1 MTGLEK
7 MKSQILDEAGKAA
20 DVKVA
25 EAKAQA
31 EELIQAARTEAA
43 REAAKHLPEIR
54 GRSCQLQGAG
64 RIIDGSA
71 RSSSRILE
79 AKQAVI
85 AEVLDKAYEK
95 VSTMEK
101 DEYFAMLLK
110 LVGKYA
116 LAQDGEICFSAKD
129 LERLPSGFE
138 EQAGEIAA
146 GKGGSLKVSRETR
159 DIDDGFVLVYGGVEE
174 NCTLKAM
181 FEAKRDELADKVN
194 HLIFSQA

>member
-43 REAAKHLPEIR
+43 REAESISRKSEAEVANYKER
-54 GRSCQLQGAG
+54 AASSMDLQK
-64 RIIDGSA
+64 R
-71 RSSSRILE
+71 SRILE

-101 DEYFAMLLK
+101 DEYFSMLLK

-116 LAQDGEICFSAKD
+116 LAQAGEICFSAKD

-159 DIDDGFVLVYGGVEE
+159 DIPNGFVLVYGGVEE

>member
-1 MTGLEK
+1 

-43 REAAKHLPEIR
+43 REAESISRKSEAEVANYKER
-54 GRSCQLQGAG
+54 AASSMDLQK
-64 RIIDGSA
+64 R
-71 RSSSRILE
+71 SRILE

-101 DEYFAMLLK
+101 DEYFSMLLK

-159 DIDDGFVLVYGGVEE
+159 DIPNGFVLVYGGVEE

-181 FEAKRDELADKVN
+181 FEAKRDELAAKVN

>member
-1 MTGLEK
+1 MEALGD
-7 MKSQILDEAGKAA
+7 ILSSLSA
-20 DVKVA
+20 DDIAKLQSVA
-25 EAKAQA
+25 
-31 EELIQAARTEAA
+31 
-43 REAAKHLPEIR
+43 
-54 GRSCQLQGAG
+54 SSVLQG
-64 RIIDGSA
+64 DGQKTP
-71 RSSSRILE
+71 E
-79 AKQAVI
+79 KKETVPAVP
-85 AEVLDKAYEK
+85 AVNGLQGL
-95 VSTMEK
+95 SG
-101 DEYFAMLLK
+101 DELSMLLK

-116 LAQDGEICFSAKD
+116 LAQDGVICFSAKD

-159 DIDDGFVLVYGGVEE
+159 DIPNGFVLVYGGVEE

>member
-43 REAAKHLPEIR
+43 REAESISRKSEAEVANYKER
-54 GRSCQLQGAG
+54 AASSMDLQK
-64 RIIDGSA
+64 R
-71 RSSSRILE
+71 SRILE

-101 DEYFAMLLK
+101 DEYFSMLLK

-159 DIDDGFVLVYGGVEE
+159 NIPNGFVLVYGGVEE

>member
-43 REAAKHLPEIR
+43 REAESISRKSEAEVANYKER
-54 GRSCQLQGAG
+54 AASSMDLQK
-64 RIIDGSA
+64 R
-71 RSSSRILE
+71 SRILE

-101 DEYFAMLLK
+101 DEYFSMLLK

-159 DIDDGFVLVYGGVEE
+159 DIPNGFVLVYGGVEE

-194 HLIFSQA
+194 HIIFSQA

>member
-43 REAAKHLPEIR
+43 REAESISRKSEAEVANYKER
-54 GRSCQLQGAG
+54 AASSMDLQK
-64 RIIDGSA
+64 R
-71 RSSSRILE
+71 SRILE

-101 DEYFAMLLK
+101 DEYLSMLLK

-159 DIDDGFVLVYGGVEE
+159 DIPNGFVLVYGGVEE

>member
-43 REAAKHLPEIR
+43 REAESISRKSEAEVANYKER
-54 GRSCQLQGAG
+54 AASSMDLQK
-64 RIIDGSA
+64 R
-71 RSSSRILE
+71 SRILE

-101 DEYFAMLLK
+101 DEYFSMLLK

-146 GKGGSLKVSRETR
+146 GKGGSMKVSRETR
-159 DIDDGFVLVYGGVEE
+159 DIPNGFVLVYGGVEE

>member
-43 REAAKHLPEIR
+43 REAESISRKSEAEVANYKER
-54 GRSCQLQGAG
+54 AASSMDLQK
-64 RIIDGSA
+64 R
-71 RSSSRILE
+71 SRILE

-101 DEYFAMLLK
+101 DEYFSMLLK
-110 LVGKYA
+110 LQNVMGRMRAKGSKNAA
-116 LAQDGEICFSAKD
+116 L
-129 LERLPSGFE
+129 
-138 EQAGEIAA
+138 IAA
-146 GKGGSLKVSRETR
+146 LKPLLSEKSQKKRNTLSVQQDLADSQMCHQISFGLHLKV
-159 DIDDGFVLVYGGVEE
+159 
-174 NCTLKAM
+174 KATM
-181 FEAKRDELADKVN
+181 E
-194 HLIFSQA
+194 

>member
-43 REAAKHLPEIR
+43 REAESISRKSEAEVANYKER
-54 GRSCQLQGAG
+54 AASSMDLQK
-64 RIIDGSA
+64 R
-71 RSSSRILE
+71 SRILE

-101 DEYFAMLLK
+101 DEYFSMLLK

-159 DIDDGFVLVYGGVEE
+159 DIPNGFVLVYGGVEE

>member
-1 MTGLEK
+1 MTGLET

-43 REAAKHLPEIR
+43 REAESISRKSEAEVANYKER
-54 GRSCQLQGAG
+54 AASSMDLQK
-64 RIIDGSA
+64 R
-71 RSSSRILE
+71 SRILE

-101 DEYFAMLLK
+101 DEYFSMLLK

-159 DIDDGFVLVYGGVEE
+159 DIPNGFVLVYGGVEE

>member
-43 REAAKHLPEIR
+43 REAESISRKSEAEVANYKER
-54 GRSCQLQGAG
+54 AASSMDLQK
-64 RIIDGSA
+64 R
-71 RSSSRILE
+71 SRILE

-101 DEYFAMLLK
+101 DEYFSMLLK

-146 GKGGSLKVSRETR
+146 GKGGRLKVSRETR
-159 DIDDGFVLVYGGVEE
+159 DIPNGFVLVYGGVEE

>member
-43 REAAKHLPEIR
+43 RDAESISRKSEAEVANYKER
-54 GRSCQLQGAG
+54 AASSMDLQK
-64 RIIDGSA
+64 R
-71 RSSSRILE
+71 SRILE

-101 DEYFAMLLK
+101 DEYFSMLLK

-159 DIDDGFVLVYGGVEE
+159 DIPNGFVLVYGGVEE

>member
-20 DVKVA
+20 DVKVV

-43 REAAKHLPEIR
+43 REAESISRKSEAEVANYKER
-54 GRSCQLQGAG
+54 AASSMDLQK
-64 RIIDGSA
+64 R
-71 RSSSRILE
+71 SRILE

-101 DEYFAMLLK
+101 DEYFSMLLK

-159 DIDDGFVLVYGGVEE
+159 DIPNGFVLVYGGVEE

>member
-43 REAAKHLPEIR
+43 REAESISRKSEAEVANYKER
-54 GRSCQLQGAG
+54 AASSMDLQK
-64 RIIDGSA
+64 R
-71 RSSSRILE
+71 SRILE

-101 DEYFAMLLK
+101 DEYFSMLLK

-116 LAQDGEICFSAKD
+116 LAQDGEICFSAQD

-159 DIDDGFVLVYGGVEE
+159 DIPNGFVRVYGGVEE

-194 HLIFSQA
+194 HLFFSQA

>member
-43 REAAKHLPEIR
+43 REAESISRKSEAEVANYKER
-54 GRSCQLQGAG
+54 AASSMDLQK
-64 RIIDGSA
+64 R
-71 RSSSRILE
+71 SRILE

-101 DEYFAMLLK
+101 DEYFSMLLK

-116 LAQDGEICFSAKD
+116 LAQDGEICFSAQD

-159 DIDDGFVLVYGGVEE
+159 DIPNGFVLVYGGVEE
-174 NCTLKAM
+174 NCTLKEM

>member
-20 DVKVA
+20 DVKVV

-43 REAAKHLPEIR
+43 REAESISRKSEAEVANYKER
-54 GRSCQLQGAG
+54 AASSMDLQK
-64 RIIDGSA
+64 R
-71 RSSSRILE
+71 SRILE

-101 DEYFAMLLK
+101 DEYFSMLLK

-116 LAQDGEICFSAKD
+116 LAQDGEICFSAQD

-159 DIDDGFVLVYGGVEE
+159 DIPNGFVLVYGGVEE

>member
-43 REAAKHLPEIR
+43 REAESISRKSEAEVANYKER
-54 GRSCQLQGAG
+54 AASSMDLQK
-64 RIIDGSA
+64 R
-71 RSSSRILE
+71 SRILE

-101 DEYFAMLLK
+101 DEYFSMLLK

-116 LAQDGEICFSAKD
+116 LAQDGEICFSAQD

-138 EQAGEIAA
+138 EQAGEILW
-146 GKGGSLKVSRETR
+146 SVFSTNLV
-159 DIDDGFVLVYGGVEE
+159 VLY
-174 NCTLKAM
+174 
-181 FEAKRDELADKVN
+181 VN
-194 HLIFSQA
+194 NIV

>member
-43 REAAKHLPEIR
+43 REAESISRKSEAEVANYKER
-54 GRSCQLQGAG
+54 AASSMDLQK
-64 RIIDGSA
+64 R
-71 RSSSRILE
+71 SRILE

-101 DEYFAMLLK
+101 DEYFSMLLK

-129 LERLPSGFE
+129 
-138 EQAGEIAA
+138 
-146 GKGGSLKVSRETR
+146 
-159 DIDDGFVLVYGGVEE
+159 LVYGGVEE

>member
-43 REAAKHLPEIR
+43 REAESISRKSEAEVANYKER
-54 GRSCQLQGAG
+54 AASSMDLQK
-64 RIIDGSA
+64 R
-71 RSSSRILE
+71 SRILE

-101 DEYFAMLLK
+101 DEYFSMLLK

-146 GKGGSLKVSRETR
+146 EKGGSLKVSRETR
-159 DIDDGFVLVYGGVEE
+159 DIPNGFVLVYGGVEE

>member
-43 REAAKHLPEIR
+43 REAESISRKSEAEVANYKER
-54 GRSCQLQGAG
+54 AASSMDLQK
-64 RIIDGSA
+64 R
-71 RSSSRILE
+71 SRILE

-101 DEYFAMLLK
+101 DEYFSMLLK

-116 LAQDGEICFSAKD
+116 LAQDGVICFSAKD

-159 DIDDGFVLVYGGVEE
+159 DIPNGFVLVYGGVEE

>member
-43 REAAKHLPEIR
+43 REAESISRKSEAEVANYKER
-54 GRSCQLQGAG
+54 AASSMDLQK
-64 RIIDGSA
+64 R
-71 RSSSRILE
+71 SRILE

-85 AEVLDKAYEK
+85 AEVLDKAYEI

-101 DEYFAMLLK
+101 DEYFSMLLK

-116 LAQDGEICFSAKD
+116 LAQDGEICFSAQD

-159 DIDDGFVLVYGGVEE
+159 DIPNGFVLVYGGVEE

>member
-7 MKSQILDEAGKAA
+7 MKSQILDEARKAA

-43 REAAKHLPEIR
+43 REAESISRKSEAEVANYKER
-54 GRSCQLQGAG
+54 AASSMDLQK
-64 RIIDGSA
+64 R
-71 RSSSRILE
+71 SRILE

-101 DEYFAMLLK
+101 DEYFSMLLK

-159 DIDDGFVLVYGGVEE
+159 DIPNGFVLVYGGVEE

>member
-43 REAAKHLPEIR
+43 REAESISRKSEAEVANYKER
-54 GRSCQLQGAG
+54 AASSMDLQK
-64 RIIDGSA
+64 R
-71 RSSSRILE
+71 SRILE

-95 VSTMEK
+95 VSTMET
-101 DEYFAMLLK
+101 DE
-110 LVGKYA
+110 
-116 LAQDGEICFSAKD
+116 
-129 LERLPSGFE
+129 
-138 EQAGEIAA
+138 
-146 GKGGSLKVSRETR
+146 
-159 DIDDGFVLVYGGVEE
+159 
-174 NCTLKAM
+174 
-181 FEAKRDELADKVN
+181 
-194 HLIFSQA
+194 

>member
-43 REAAKHLPEIR
+43 REAESISRKSEAEVANYKER
-54 GRSCQLQGAG
+54 AASSMDLQK
-64 RIIDGSA
+64 R
-71 RSSSRILE
+71 SRILE
-79 AKQAVI
+79 AKQAAI

-101 DEYFAMLLK
+101 DEYFSMLLK

-159 DIDDGFVLVYGGVEE
+159 DIPNGFVLVYGGVEE

>member
-43 REAAKHLPEIR
+43 REAESISRKSEAEVANYKER
-54 GRSCQLQGAG
+54 AASSMDLQK
-64 RIIDGSA
+64 R
-71 RSSSRILE
+71 SRILE

-85 AEVLDKAYEK
+85 AEVLEKAYEK

-101 DEYFAMLLK
+101 DEYFSMLLK

-159 DIDDGFVLVYGGVEE
+159 DIPNGFVLVYGGVEE

>member
-43 REAAKHLPEIR
+43 REAESISRKSEAEVANYKER
-54 GRSCQLQGAG
+54 AASSMDLQK
-64 RIIDGSA
+64 R
-71 RSSSRILE
+71 SRILE

-101 DEYFAMLLK
+101 DEYFSMLLK

-159 DIDDGFVLVYGGVEE
+159 DIPNGFVLVYGGVEE
-174 NCTLKAM
+174 NCTLNAM

>member
-43 REAAKHLPEIR
+43 REAESISRKSEAEVANYKER
-54 GRSCQLQGAG
+54 AASSMDLQK
-64 RIIDGSA
+64 R
-71 RSSSRILE
+71 SRILE

-101 DEYFAMLLK
+101 DEYFSMLLK

-159 DIDDGFVLVYGGVEE
+159 DISNGFVLVYGGVEE

>member
-43 REAAKHLPEIR
+43 REAESISRKSEAEVANYKER
-54 GRSCQLQGAG
+54 AASSMDLQK
-64 RIIDGSA
+64 R
-71 RSSSRILE
+71 SRILE

-101 DEYFAMLLK
+101 DEYFSMLLK

-159 DIDDGFVLVYGGVEE
+159 DIPNGFVLVYGGVEE

-181 FEAKRDELADKVN
+181 FQAKRDELADKVN

>member
-1 MTGLEK
+1 MTGLAK

-43 REAAKHLPEIR
+43 REAESISRKSEAEVANYKER
-54 GRSCQLQGAG
+54 AASSMDLQK
-64 RIIDGSA
+64 R
-71 RSSSRILE
+71 SRILE

-101 DEYFAMLLK
+101 DEYFSMLLK

-159 DIDDGFVLVYGGVEE
+159 DIPNGFVLVYGGVEE

>member
-43 REAAKHLPEIR
+43 REAESISRKSEAEVANYKER
-54 GRSCQLQGAG
+54 AASSMDLQK
-64 RIIDGSA
+64 R
-71 RSSSRILE
+71 SRILE

-101 DEYFAMLLK
+101 DEYFSMLLK

-138 EQAGEIAA
+138 EQAGKIAA

-159 DIDDGFVLVYGGVEE
+159 DIPNGFVLVYGGVEE

>member
-43 REAAKHLPEIR
+43 REAESISRKSEAEVANYKER
-54 GRSCQLQGAG
+54 AASSMDLQK
-64 RIIDGSA
+64 R
-71 RSSSRILE
+71 SRILE

-101 DEYFAMLLK
+101 DEYFSMLLM

-159 DIDDGFVLVYGGVEE
+159 DIPNGFVLVYGGVEE

>member
-43 REAAKHLPEIR
+43 REAESISRKSEAEVANYKER
-54 GRSCQLQGAG
+54 AASSMDLQK
-64 RIIDGSA
+64 R
-71 RSSSRILE
+71 SRILE

-101 DEYFAMLLK
+101 DEYFSMLLK

-116 LAQDGEICFSAKD
+116 LAQDGEICFSEQD

-159 DIDDGFVLVYGGVEE
+159 DIPNGFVLVYGGVEE